1 MPLVPV
7 QITRHV
13 VHAVTLAAV
22 GWRVSDTGKKKR
34 FFKLKNFK
42 QLFTRKKRPKSK
54 DEAEAGP
61 SDDSKSKS
69 TNNVYPGGG
78 GAGSDDAW

>member
-1 MPLVPV
+1 MSMPV
-7 QITRHV
+7 QITRRTCSN
-13 VHAVTLAAV
+13 AGGC
-22 GWRVSDTGKKKR
+22 GWCVSDTGKKKR